1 MLLKVVCARVIQ
13 KQKRNSSEWPWLF
26 IFTTCP
32 RENQGESMG
41 EKTSQKVFIVHGHDR
56 EAKEAVARFIGIFGL
71 KPIILD
77 EQSGGLQAIIDK
89 FEEQAEDIVFAII
102 LLTPDDVGAAK
113 AEQNELQPRA
123 RQNVI
128 LELGY
133 FIGRLNRNQICLLYK
148 GGVELP
154 SDIRGQS
161 YILMDDHDGWQLK
174 LAREMKRAKL
184 PIDAN
189 KLL

>member
-1 MLLKVVCARVIQ
+1 MQETA
-13 KQKRNSSEWPWLF
+13 
-26 IFTTCP
+26 
-32 RENQGESMG
+32 
-41 EKTSQKVFIVHGHDR
+41 SQKVFTVHGHD
-56 EAKEAVARFIGIFGL
+56 EAAKHAVARFIERLGL
-71 KPIILD
+71 EAIILD
-77 EQSGGLQAIIDK
+77 EQSGGSQAIIDK

-128 LELGY
+128 LEFGY
-133 FIGRLNRNQICLLYK
+133 FLGKLNRSQICLLYK

-154 SDIRGQS
+154 SDIRGLS
-161 YILMDDHDGWQLK
+161 YIFMDDYDGWQLK

-184 PIDAN
+184 PIEAN

>member
-1 MLLKVVCARVIQ
+1 MEEI
-13 KQKRNSSEWPWLF
+13 
-26 IFTTCP
+26 
-32 RENQGESMG
+32 
-41 EKTSQKVFIVHGHDR
+41 TSRTVFIVHGHDE
-56 EAKEAVARFIGIFGL
+56 EAKYAVARFVERFGL
-71 KPIILD
+71 EAIILD

-89 FEEQAEDIVFAII
+89 FEEQAEDVAFAII

-133 FIGRLNRNQICLLYK
+133 FIGKLNRNQICLLYK

-161 YILMDDHDGWQLK
+161 YIFMDDHDGWQLK
-174 LAREMKRAKL
+174 LAREMKSAKL

>member
-1 MLLKVVCARVIQ
+1 MQDKTLLKV
-13 KQKRNSSEWPWLF
+13 
-26 IFTTCP
+26 FT
-32 RENQGESMG
+32 
-41 EKTSQKVFIVHGHDR
+41 VHGHDEGAKYAVTR
-56 EAKEAVARFIGIFGL
+56 FVERLGLEA
-71 KPIILD
+71 IILD

-89 FEEQAEDIVFAII
+89 FKEQTEDIVFAII

-113 AEQNELQPRA
+113 SEKDELQPRA

-133 FIGRLNRNQICLLYK
+133 FIGKLEPNQICLLYK
-148 GGVELP
+148 EGVELP
-154 SDIRGQS
+154 SDIHGLV
-161 YILMDDHDGWQLK
+161 YVFMDDHDGWQLK
-174 LAREMKRAKL
+174 LAREMKYARL

>member
-1 MLLKVVCARVIQ
+1 M
-13 KQKRNSSEWPWLF
+13 E
-26 IFTTCP
+26 
-32 RENQGESMG
+32 
-41 EKTSQKVFIVHGHDR
+41 EKISQTVFIVHGHD
-56 EAKEAVARFIGIFGL
+56 EKAKYAVARFVERLGL
-71 KPIILD
+71 EAIILD
-77 EQSGGLQAIIDK
+77 EQSGGLQAIMDK
-89 FEEQAEDIVFAII
+89 FEEEAKDVVFAII

-113 AEQNELQPRA
+113 AEKNELQPRA

-133 FIGRLNRNQICLLYK
+133 FLGKLDRNRICLLYK
-148 GGVELP
+148 EGVELP
-154 SDIRGQS
+154 SDIRGLF

-174 LAREMKRAKL
+174 LAREMKSAKL

>member
-1 MLLKVVCARVIQ
+1 M
-13 KQKRNSSEWPWLF
+13 E
-26 IFTTCP
+26 
-32 RENQGESMG
+32 
-41 EKTSQKVFIVHGHDR
+41 EKASQKVFTVHGHDDA
-56 EAKEAVARFIGIFGL
+56 AKHAVARFIERLGL
-71 KPIILD
+71 EAIILD

-89 FEEQAEDIVFAII
+89 FEEQAEDIVFAIT

-113 AEQNELQPRA
+113 AEQNQLQPRA

-133 FIGRLNRNQICLLYK
+133 FIGKLDRNQICLLYK

-161 YILMDDHDGWQLK
+161 YIFMDDHDGWQLK
-174 LAREMKRAKL
+174 LAREMKNAKL

>member
-1 MLLKVVCARVIQ
+1 
-13 KQKRNSSEWPWLF
+13 
-26 IFTTCP
+26 
-32 RENQGESMG
+32 MG
-41 EKTSQKVFIVHGHDR
+41 QKTSQKVFIVHGHDR
-56 EAKEAVARFIGIFGL
+56 EAKEAVARFIGIFSL

-148 GGVELP
+148 GALNCHQIFAGNP
-154 SDIRGQS
+154 IFSWMIT
-161 YILMDDHDGWQLK
+161 MDG
-174 LAREMKRAKL
+174 
-184 PIDAN
+184 N
-189 KLL
+189 

>member
-1 MLLKVVCARVIQ
+1 M
-13 KQKRNSSEWPWLF
+13 E
-26 IFTTCP
+26 
-32 RENQGESMG
+32 G
-41 EKTSQKVFIVHGHDR
+41 KTSEKVFTVHGHD
-56 EAKEAVARFIGIFGL
+56 EAAKHAVARFIERLGL
-71 KPIILD
+71 EAIILD
-77 EQSGGLQAIIDK
+77 EQSGGLQTIIDK
-89 FEEQAEDIVFAII
+89 FEEQAENIVFAII

-113 AEQNELQPRA
+113 AEKNELQPRA

-133 FIGRLNRNQICLLYK
+133 FIAKLERNQICLLYK
-148 GGVELP
+148 EGVELP

-161 YILMDDHDGWQLK
+161 YIFLDDHDGWQLK

>member
-1 MLLKVVCARVIQ
+1 MEGKA
-13 KQKRNSSEWPWLF
+13 SE
-26 IFTTCP
+26 
-32 RENQGESMG
+32 
-41 EKTSQKVFIVHGHDR
+41 KVFTVHGHD
-56 EAKEAVARFIGIFGL
+56 EAAKHAVARFIERLGL
-71 KPIILD
+71 EAIILD

-89 FEEQAEDIVFAII
+89 FEEQAENIVFAII

-113 AEQNELQPRA
+113 VEQNELQPRA

-133 FIGRLNRNQICLLYK
+133 FIGKLDRNQICLLYK
-148 GGVELP
+148 GDVELP
-154 SDIRGQS
+154 SDIRGLS
-161 YILMDDHDGWQLK
+161 YVLMDDHDGWQLK

>member
-1 MLLKVVCARVIQ
+1 MEGKA
-13 KQKRNSSEWPWLF
+13 
-26 IFTTCP
+26 
-32 RENQGESMG
+32 
-41 EKTSQKVFIVHGHDR
+41 SQKVFTVHGHD
-56 EAKEAVARFIGIFGL
+56 EAAKYAVARFIERLGL
-71 KPIILD
+71 EAIILD

-113 AEQNELQPRA
+113 AEKSKLQPRA

-133 FIGRLNRNQICLLYK
+133 FIGKLDRNQICLLYK

-161 YILMDDHDGWQLK
+161 YIFMDDYDGWQLK

>member
-1 MLLKVVCARVIQ
+1 MEGKD
-13 KQKRNSSEWPWLF
+13 F
-26 IFTTCP
+26 
-32 RENQGESMG
+32 
-41 EKTSQKVFIVHGHDR
+41 QKVFIVHGHD
-56 EAKEAVARFIGIFGL
+56 EGAKEAVARFVERL
-71 KPIILD
+71 DLDAVVLD
-77 EQSGGLQAIIDK
+77 ERSGGLQAIIDK

-113 AEQNELQPRA
+113 AEKNELQPRA

-133 FIGRLNRNQICLLYK
+133 FIGKLNRNQICLLYK

-154 SDIRGQS
+154 SDIRGMS
-161 YILMDDHDGWQLK
+161 YVFMDDYDGWQLK
-174 LAREMKRAKL
+174 LGREMKSAKL

>member
-1 MLLKVVCARVIQ
+1 MEGKA
-13 KQKRNSSEWPWLF
+13 
-26 IFTTCP
+26 
-32 RENQGESMG
+32 
-41 EKTSQKVFIVHGHDR
+41 SQKVFTVHGHD
-56 EAKEAVARFIGIFGL
+56 EAAKHAVARFVERLGL
-71 KPIILD
+71 EAIILD

-89 FEEQAEDIVFAII
+89 FEEQAENIVFAMI

-133 FIGRLNRNQICLLYK
+133 FIGKLDRNQICLLYK

-154 SDIRGQS
+154 SDIRGLS
-161 YILMDDHDGWQLK
+161 YVLMDDHDGWQLK
-174 LAREMKRAKL
+174 LAREMKRANL
-184 PIDAN
+184 SIDVN
-189 KLL
+189 KLSELV

>member
-1 MLLKVVCARVIQ
+1 M
-13 KQKRNSSEWPWLF
+13 E
-26 IFTTCP
+26 
-32 RENQGESMG
+32 
-41 EKTSQKVFIVHGHDR
+41 EKDSQKVFTVHGHD
-56 EAKEAVARFIGIFGL
+56 EGAKYAVARFIERL
-71 KPIILD
+71 DLEAIILD
-77 EQSGGLQAIIDK
+77 EQSGGLQAIVDK
-89 FEEQAEDIVFAII
+89 FEEHSEDIVFAII

-113 AEQNELQPRA
+113 AEKHELQPRA

-133 FIGRLNRNQICLLYK
+133 FIGKLQRNQICLLYK
-148 GGVELP
+148 EGVELP

-161 YILMDDHDGWQLK
+161 YVLMDDHDGWQLK
-174 LAREMKRAKL
+174 LAREMKSAKL

>member
-1 MLLKVVCARVIQ
+1 M
-13 KQKRNSSEWPWLF
+13 E
-26 IFTTCP
+26 
-32 RENQGESMG
+32 
-41 EKTSQKVFIVHGHDR
+41 EKTSRTVFIVHGHDE
-56 EAKEAVARFIGIFGL
+56 EAKYAVARFVERFGL
-71 KPIILD
+71 KAIILD

-89 FEEQAEDIVFAII
+89 FEEQAEDIAFAII

-133 FIGRLNRNQICLLYK
+133 FIGKLDRNQICLLYK

-161 YILMDDHDGWQLK
+161 YIFMDDYDGWQLK
-174 LAREMKRAKL
+174 LAREMKSAKL

>member
-1 MLLKVVCARVIQ
+1 MNKKV
-13 KQKRNSSEWPWLF
+13 P
-26 IFTTCP
+26 
-32 RENQGESMG
+32 
-41 EKTSQKVFIVHGHDR
+41 QKVFTVHGHD
-56 EAKEAVARFIGIFGL
+56 EVAKYTVARFIERL
-71 KPIILD
+71 DLEAIILD

-89 FEEQAEDIVFAII
+89 FEEQAANIVFAII
-102 LLTPDDVGAAK
+102 LLTPDDVGAAESEK
-113 AEQNELQPRA
+113 DKLQPRA

-133 FIGRLNRNQICLLYK
+133 FIGKLERNQICLLYK
-148 GGVELP
+148 EGVELP

-161 YILMDDHDGWQLK
+161 YVLMDDHDGWQLK
-174 LAREMKRAKL
+174 LAREMKYARL

>member
-1 MLLKVVCARVIQ
+1 M
-13 KQKRNSSEWPWLF
+13 E
-26 IFTTCP
+26 
-32 RENQGESMG
+32 
-41 EKTSQKVFIVHGHDR
+41 EKTSQKVFIVHGHDA
-56 EAKEAVARFIGIFGL
+56 EAKYAVARFIERLGL
-71 KPIILD
+71 EAIILD
-77 EQSGGLQAIIDK
+77 EQSGGSQAIMDK
-89 FEEQAEDIVFAII
+89 FEEEAKDVVFTTI

-113 AEQNELQPRA
+113 AEQNELRPRA

-133 FIGRLNRNQICLLYK
+133 FLGKLDRNRICLLYK
-148 GGVELP
+148 EGVERP
-154 SDIRGQS
+154 SDIHGLF

-174 LAREMKRAKL
+174 LAREMKSAKL

>member
-1 MLLKVVCARVIQ
+1 MSNVLRVI
-13 KQKRNSSEWPWLF
+13 
-26 IFTTCP
+26 
-32 RENQGESMG
+32 
-41 EKTSQKVFIVHGHDR
+41 GHD
-56 EAKEAVARFIGIFGL
+56 EVAKYAVARFVERLGL
-71 KPIILD
+71 EAIILD

-89 FEEQAEDIVFAII
+89 FEEQADAIVFAII

-113 AEQNELQPRA
+113 SEKNELQPRA

-133 FIGRLNRNQICLLYK
+133 FIGKLDRNQICLLYK
-148 GGVELP
+148 EGVELP

-161 YILMDDHDGWQLK
+161 YVLMDDHDGWQLK
-174 LAREMKRAKL
+174 LAGEMKNAKL

>member
-1 MLLKVVCARVIQ
+1 M
-13 KQKRNSSEWPWLF
+13 E
-26 IFTTCP
+26 
-32 RENQGESMG
+32 
-41 EKTSQKVFIVHGHDR
+41 EKTSQKVFIVHGHD
-56 EAKEAVARFIGIFGL
+56 EAAKYAIARFIERL
-71 KPIILD
+71 DLEAIIPD
-77 EQSGGLQAIIDK
+77 EQAGGLQAILDK
-89 FEEQAEDIVFAII
+89 FAEQAEDIVFAII

-113 AEQNELQPRA
+113 AEKNELQPRA

-133 FIGRLNRNQICLLYK
+133 FIGKLERNQICLLYK
-148 GGVELP
+148 EGVELP
-154 SDIRGQS
+154 SDIHGQF

-174 LAREMKRAKL
+174 VAREMKSAKL

>member
-1 MLLKVVCARVIQ
+1 MALA
-13 KQKRNSSEWPWLF
+13 F
-26 IFTTCP
+26 YFTSH

-41 EKTSQKVFIVHGHDR
+41 EKASQKVFTVHGHD
-56 EAKEAVARFIGIFGL
+56 EAAKHAVARFIERLGL
-71 KPIILD
+71 EAIILD

-89 FEEQAEDIVFAII
+89 FEEQAEDIVFAMI

-113 AEQNELQPRA
+113 AKQNELQPRA

-133 FIGRLNRNQICLLYK
+133 FIGKLDRNRICLLYK

-154 SDIRGQS
+154 SDIRGLS
-161 YILMDDHDGWQLK
+161 YIFMDDYDGWQLK

>member
-1 MLLKVVCARVIQ
+1 
-13 KQKRNSSEWPWLF
+13 
-26 IFTTCP
+26 
-32 RENQGESMG
+32 MG
-41 EKTSQKVFIVHGHDR
+41 EKTSQKVFIVHGHDS

-161 YILMDDHDGWQLK
+161 YILMDDHDGWQIGR
-174 LAREMKRAKL
+174 ASCRERV
-184 PIDAN
+184 
-189 KLL
+189 

>member
-1 MLLKVVCARVIQ
+1 MEEKV
-13 KQKRNSSEWPWLF
+13 
-26 IFTTCP
+26 
-32 RENQGESMG
+32 
-41 EKTSQKVFIVHGHDR
+41 SQKVFTVHGHD
-56 EAKEAVARFIGIFGL
+56 EGAKYAVAMFIERLDFEA
-71 KPIILD
+71 IILD

-113 AEQNELQPRA
+113 AEKNELQPRT

-133 FIGRLNRNQICLLYK
+133 FIGKLERNQICLLYK
-148 GGVELP
+148 EGVELP
-154 SDIRGQS
+154 SDILGQS
-161 YILMDDHDGWQLK
+161 YVLMDDHDGWQLK
-174 LAREMKRAKL
+174 LAREMKNAKL

>member
-1 MLLKVVCARVIQ
+1 MK
-13 KQKRNSSEWPWLF
+13 
-26 IFTTCP
+26 
-32 RENQGESMG
+32 
-41 EKTSQKVFIVHGHDR
+41 EKASQKVFTVHGHD
-56 EAKEAVARFIGIFGL
+56 EVAKYAVARFIERL
-71 KPIILD
+71 DLEAIILD

-89 FEEQAEDIVFAII
+89 FEEQAADIVFAII

-113 AEQNELQPRA
+113 AEKDVLQPRA

-133 FIGRLNRNQICLLYK
+133 FIAKLERNQICLLYK
-148 GGVELP
+148 EGVELP
-154 SDIRGQS
+154 SDIRGLV
-161 YILMDDHDGWQLK
+161 YVLMDDHDGWQLK
-174 LAREMKRAKL
+174 LAREMKYANL

>member
-1 MLLKVVCARVIQ
+1 
-13 KQKRNSSEWPWLF
+13 
-26 IFTTCP
+26 
-32 RENQGESMG
+32 MG
-41 EKTSQKVFIVHGHDR
+41 EKTSQKVFTVHGHD
-56 EAKEAVARFIGIFGL
+56 EAAKHAVARFIERLGL
-71 KPIILD
+71 EAIILD

-89 FEEQAEDIVFAII
+89 FEEQAEDVVFAII

-133 FIGRLNRNQICLLYK
+133 FIGKLNRNQICLLYK

-154 SDIRGQS
+154 SDIRGLS
-161 YILMDDHDGWQLK
+161 YILMDDYDGWQLK
-174 LAREMKRAKL
+174 LAREMKSAKL